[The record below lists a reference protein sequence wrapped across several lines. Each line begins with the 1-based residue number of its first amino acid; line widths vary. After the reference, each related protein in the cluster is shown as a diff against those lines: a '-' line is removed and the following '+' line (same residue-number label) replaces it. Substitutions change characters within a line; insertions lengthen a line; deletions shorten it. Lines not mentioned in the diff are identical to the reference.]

1 MPSRSGRVVRFMPS
15 CSKVIGEVYQFAKAG
30 GHYWSMDLAY
40 GFLVITMMP
49 MDIIIVRHYSI

>member
-1 MPSRSGRVVRFMPS
+1 MPS

-30 GHYWSMDLAY
+30 DHYWSMDLAY